1 MNERD
6 IEKSPDERDRR
17 LYRMSRDAIEI
28 ILSDP
33 LPLLVGDITFE
44 ETSGGFEVHYSDR
57 IAAEHQDLVDQ
68 SADWLE
74 NEMGVLNLGQIDY
87 KILMADGLL
96 SDEIKNGLISWWEA
110 RVEDLNL
117 A

>member
-6 IEKSPDERDRR
+6 IEESTNERDRQV
-17 LYRMSRDAIEI
+17 YRMSRDAIDN
-28 ILSDP
+28 ILSNP
-33 LPLLVGDITFE
+33 PPPLVGDINFE
-44 ETSGGFEVHYSDR
+44 ETPGGYEVHYSDR
-57 IAAEHQDLVDQ
+57 IASEHQDLVDQ

-96 SDEIKNGLISWWEA
+96 TDEIRDGLIAWWA
-110 RVEDLNL
+110 TRVKDLDL
-117 A
+117 G